1 MTHST
6 SEEKKEKGFNK
17 STLKIFLFFYLFFS
31 LFRFFIYGDSIL
43 SKDPTVI
50 LTAISIVVFLIVN
63 SWLKS
68 LLTINMNK
76 KKYRYLISPIKS
88 AIVTY
93 IIISLTRYAILQ
105 DSFVANNIEV
115 ITFSIMVGIMESVG
129 AKIDDVSPRDP
140 KKEPDRPLKYYI
152 DKFIINAKPFH
163 KVMFLVY
170 GSCMSLLIF
179 IFILMMFE

>member
-1 MTHST
+1 MIHST
-6 SEEKKEKGFNK
+6 NEEKKEKGFNK

-31 LFRFFIYGDSIL
+31 LFRLFIYGDSIL

-50 LTAISIVVFLIVN
+50 STAISISSFSIVN

-68 LLTINMNK
+68 LLTINTNNK
-76 KKYRYLISPIKS
+76 NDRYFSSTIKS
-88 AIVTY
+88 ARVKS
-93 IIISLTRYAILQ
+93 ISNYLIRYTILK
-105 DSFVANNIEV
+105 DSILKNNLEV
-115 ITFSIMVGIMESVG
+115 NTLSIMIGIMESVRT
-129 AKIDDVSPRDP
+129 KIDDIAPRDQ

-152 DKFIINAKPFH
+152 DKVIINAKPFH

-170 GSCMSLLIF
+170 GFCISLLIF

>member
-17 STLKIFLFFYLFFS
+17 SALKIFLFFYLFFS

-88 AIVTY
+88 AIATY
-93 IIISLTRYAILQ
+93 IIISLIRYAILQ

-115 ITFSIMVGIMESVG
+115 IMFSIMVGIMESVG

-163 KVMFLVY
+163 KVMILIY
-170 GSCMSLLIF
+170 GSCICLLIF